1 MKKHLIT
8 FLLLLLIGT
17 SYAQDNFV
25 MPDSLKVLLRE
36 NKGED
41 LNRANALARVND
53 ALLRTGYYNQSKPYI
68 TELSTI
74 AKKTKNNY
82 IKAMAEYYESSLK
95 FFTTAD
101 YKECIDPLLSA
112 KSYLETMN
120 DTEDVLV
127 YKIRILN
134 LMGICYSRT
143 QLFTEAFQCYETGL
157 ELCKDVKNENLE
169 SDIMQ
174 NLIGLHGMMK
184 SYEEQIKLDKDFINN
199 PNFNPSRKILF
210 YGDIIG
216 SYMSLEKYDSSMMY
230 LQALDTLVKTPR
242 DKAMVNAYYGCNY
255 NGLKQYEQAI
265 TKFHES
271 LNTEEITDPQIEL
284 YSYGHLSNSFYQL
297 KNYDSAF
304 YYINKTI
311 EKAKEYELLEWEVN
325 GMGQKCDFL
334 YELKRFEEFS
344 ENIVVYNRLNDSL
357 NHIRNLNDLDKI
369 MLQKQYQEM
378 EEQLKSKLEENRIKQ
393 YKMTIL
399 FIILGSLAA
408 IAIILLLLN
417 RKSILLKNKEMKEE
431 SLSKELEM
439 RNRELASNVVILMK
453 KNEVF
458 ADIIQRLLIIKENTD
473 KEETREAIA
482 KVTKDIEKTIEG
494 KFWEEFELRFKN
506 VYSDFY
512 QRLMQQFPDLTTS
525 EVRLCSFL
533 KLGLSTKDIC
543 SITGQ
548 TVPSIEKARNR
559 LRKKLG
565 IANDPNI
572 NMTSFIQKI

>member
-1 MKKHLIT
+1 MKKYLIT
-8 FLLLLLIGT
+8 ILFLLLIGT

-53 ALLRTGYYNQSKPYI
+53 ALLRNGFYNQSKPYI
-68 TELSTI
+68 KELHTI
-74 AKKTKNNY
+74 ADKTKNNY

-95 FFTTAD
+95 FFTTTD

-127 YKIRILN
+127 YKIRIIN
-134 LMGICYSRT
+134 LMGICYSRM
-143 QLFTEAFQCYETGL
+143 QLFTEAFQCYESGL
-157 ELCKDVKNENLE
+157 ELCKGVKNENLE

-174 NLIGLHGMMK
+174 NLIGLHGLMK

-216 SYMSLEKYDSSMMY
+216 SYMSLEEYDSSLMY
-230 LQALDTLVKTPR
+230 LNALDTLVNTPR

-255 NGLKQYEQAI
+255 NGLRQYDKAI
-265 TKFHES
+265 AKFHES

-297 KNYDSAF
+297 KDYDSAF
-304 YYINKTI
+304 YYIEKTI
-311 EKAKEYELLEWEVN
+311 EKAKEYNLLEWEVN
-325 GMGQKCDFL
+325 GMGQKCEFL
-334 YELKRFEEFS
+334 YELKRYEEFS
-344 ENIVVYNRLNDSL
+344 ENIVVYNKLNDSL
-357 NHIRNLNDLDKI
+357 NELRNLNDLDKI

-378 EEQLKSKLEENRIKQ
+378 EEQLKNKLEENRIKQ

-399 FIILGSLAA
+399 FIVMGSLAA
-408 IAIILLLLN
+408 IVIILLLLN

-458 ADIIQRLLIIKENTD
+458 AEIIQRLLVIKENAD

-512 QRLMQQFPDLTTS
+512 ERLMQQFPDLTTS
-525 EVRLCSFL
+525 EIRLCSFL